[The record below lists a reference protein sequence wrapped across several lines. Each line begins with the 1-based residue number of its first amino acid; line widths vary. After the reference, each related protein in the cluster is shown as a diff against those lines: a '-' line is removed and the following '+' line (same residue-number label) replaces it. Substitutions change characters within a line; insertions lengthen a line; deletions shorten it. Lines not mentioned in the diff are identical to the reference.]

1 MARAYRLSSGRRV
14 ANFAMR
20 LAVKAGVA
28 PRHYYLMGVRGRRSG
43 RTLVTPVRIVEN
55 GTPYL
60 VSPYGEV
67 NWVKNVRAAKT
78 LSLSRNGRSRTWT
91 AVEVG
96 PQEAA
101 SVLRI
106 YLTHVPI
113 TRPFFDIRPDSPI
126 EAFQAEA
133 PRHPVFRLVEHTSG
147 DRS

>member
-1 MARAYRLSSGRRV
+1 MTREYRLSFGRRG

-20 LAVKAGVA
+20 LALRSGLA

-43 RTLVTPVRIVEN
+43 RTLTTPVRIVED
-55 GTPYL
+55 GTLYL

-78 LSLSRNGRSRTWT
+78 VSLSRHGRSRTWT

-101 SVLRI
+101 PVLKI
-106 YLTHVPI
+106 YLTDVPI
-113 TRPFFDIRPDSPI
+113 TRPFFDVRPDSPTD
-126 EAFQAEA
+126 AFLEEA
-133 PRHPVFRLVEHTSG
+133 PHHPVFRLVEQVPG